1 MPQYATFDHTVPE
14 PSPVTGW
21 YDNDIVVYPNF
32 PDDADLLLMTAEQW
46 VARMSQY
53 WAVENGTLVPYTPPA
68 PTLTPDQLAAA
79 ELATHIATGISIT
92 GNAGLVATYALDPV
106 STAEI
111 FQLGLYASQFDTF
124 PGGTTQAY
132 PDATGI
138 PHTFTVAQ
146 FVAFLRAVAPLV
158 SALTTQASIMA
169 HGGTAVWPQQTA
181 NIT

>member
-1 MPQYATFDHTVPE
+1 MITFARIQDGIVAEALFTPPDGVPIADCFAPGLFWVDVTGVAPTPE
-14 PSPVTGW
+14 PGWTATEAGGGWSFAAPVIPPPSPPT
-21 YDNDIVVYPNF
+21 
-32 PDDADLLLMTAEQW
+32 ADE
-46 VARMSQY
+46 V
-53 WAVENGTLVPYTPPA
+53 
-68 PTLTPDQLAAA
+68 
-79 ELATHIATGISIT
+79 LATRIAAGISIT

-111 FQLGLYASQFDTF
+111 FQLGLYASQFDSF
-124 PGGTTQAY
+124 PGGATQAY